1 MGMQK
6 FILPDIGNH
15 KNIPVI
21 EILVNEGDKVEKDQS
36 ILTLESDKA
45 TMEIPAP
52 FAGVVRNIQVKLE
65 QKINQGDWICDIETA
80 AEAVTPPSPLA
91 GEGSGERGREPS
103 NEAAPVK
110 VAPPSP
116 LPSPTGGEGTKP
128 SSEEKPINAP
138 SLGAQYHASPSVRA
152 YARQL
157 GVELQ
162 HVVGTGPKGRIQT
175 TDVETYVKAV
185 MQGNKPAPHAAATAS
200 TGSGI
205 PPVPV
210 IDFTQFGEIER
221 VELSRIKKIS
231 GKHLTACWL
240 NIPHVTQFDE
250 ADITELE
257 DFRASLKT
265 RAEKAGVK
273 MTPLPFVMKA
283 VVQALKEF
291 PHFNASMDA
300 DGNAIVLKKYFNLG
314 VAVDTPNGLVVPVV
328 RDVDQK
334 GLFDLARELA
344 EISQRA
350 REGKLSPTD
359 MSGGTFSISSLGGI
373 GGTQFTPIVNA
384 PEVAILGLSKA
395 KMMPVWDGAQF
406 MPRLM
411 MPFSVSYDHRVI
423 DGAQGVRFTTRL
435 SQLLRDLREILI

>member
-1 MGMQK
+1 MGMLK
-6 FILPDIGNH
+6 FLLPDIGNH
-15 KNIPVI
+15 KDIPVI
-21 EILVNEGDKVEKDQS
+21 EILVNEGDSVEKDQS

-52 FAGVVRNIQVKLE
+52 LSGVVRNIQVKLE

-80 AEAVTPPSPLA
+80 AEAVAPASAPVAPVPA
-91 GEGSGERGREPS
+91 AV
-103 NEAAPVK
+103 AAPKPAPAISSPAPQPVV
-110 VAPPSP
+110 VA
-116 LPSPTGGEGTKP
+116 
-128 SSEEKPINAP
+128 EEKPVNAP

-175 TDVETYVKAV
+175 TDVESFVKAV
-185 MQGNKPAPHAAATAS
+185 MQGDKPAPHAAATAS

-221 VELSRIKKIS
+221 VELSRIKKLS

-257 DFRASLKT
+257 DFRASLKV

-334 GLFDLARELA
+334 GLFELARELA

-350 REGKLSPTD
+350 RDGKLSPTD

-406 MPRLM
+406 APRLI

>member
-15 KNIPVI
+15 KDIPVI
-21 EILVNEGDKVEKDQS
+21 EILVNAGDIVEKDQS

-80 AEAVTPPSPLA
+80 IEAVTPAAPSAAKTETPQA
-91 GEGSGERGREPS
+91 APAASAP
-103 NEAAPVK
+103 APQPIAPVK
-110 VAPPSP
+110 QPAEQPA
-116 LPSPTGGEGTKP
+116 EQKP
-128 SSEEKPINAP
+128 VNAP
-138 SLGAQYHASPSVRA
+138 SLGAKYHASPSVRA

-157 GVELQ
+157 GVDLQ
-162 HVVGTGPKGRIQT
+162 YAVGTGPKGRIQT
-175 TDVETYVKAV
+175 TDVEAYVKAV
-185 MQGNKPAPHAAATAS
+185 MQGEKPAPQAPALAT

-221 VELSRIKKIS
+221 VELSRIKKLS

-257 DFRASLKT
+257 AFRASLKA
-265 RAEKAGVK
+265 RADKAGVK

-300 DGNAIVLKKYFNLG
+300 DGNTIVVKTYFNLG

-328 RDVDQK
+328 RDVDKK

-350 REGKLSPTD
+350 RDGKLSPTD

-395 KMMPVWDGAQF
+395 KMAPVWNGASF
-406 MPRLM
+406 EPRLM

>member
-1 MGMQK
+1 MGMLK
-6 FILPDIGNH
+6 FLLPDIGNH

-21 EILVNEGDKVEKDQS
+21 EILVNEGDNVEKDQS

-52 FAGVVRNIQVKLE
+52 LSGVVRNIQVKLE
-65 QKINQGDWICDIETA
+65 QKINQGEWICDIESAGEIAAPAPVATASPTA
-80 AEAVTPPSPLA
+80 APEAPKPA
-91 GEGSGERGREPS
+91 QQ
-103 NEAAPVK
+103 AAPVQTP
-110 VAPPSP
+110 VVSA
-116 LPSPTGGEGTKP
+116 
-128 SSEEKPINAP
+128 EKPVNAP
-138 SLGAQYHASPSVRA
+138 SLGAKYHASPSVRV

-162 HVVGTGPKGRIQT
+162 HLVGTGPKGRIQT
-175 TDVETYVKAV
+175 TDVEAYVKAV
-185 MQGNKPAPHAAATAS
+185 MQGDKPAPKAKAVVTA
-200 TGSGI
+200 GSGI

-210 IDFTQFGEIER
+210 IDFSQFGETER

-257 DFRASLKT
+257 AFRASLKA
-265 RAEKAGVK
+265 RADKAGVK

-283 VVQALKEF
+283 VVQVLKEF

-300 DGNAIVLKKYFNLG
+300 DGNALLLKKYFNLG

-328 RDVDQK
+328 RDVDKK
-334 GLFDLARELA
+334 GLFELARELA

-350 REGKLSPTD
+350 RDGKLSPSD

-395 KMMPVWDGAQF
+395 KMAPVWNGASF
-406 MPRLM
+406 EPRLM